1 MTLHYQ
7 CATLEEEIEKPE
19 ILVSAYWLSF
29 AVCHVRGAA
38 IVLLLVEL
46 VIRLHLIL
54 VIV

>member
-7 CATLEEEIEKPE
+7 CTTFEEEVEKPE
-19 ILVSAYWLSF
+19 ILISAYWLSF
-29 AVCHVRGAA
+29 AVCHVRWTA